1 LLDSKT
7 QDYVL
12 VGI

>member
-7 QDYVL
+7 QTQKTVL
-12 VGI
+12 